1 MRIFTK
7 KQSVFLLMSAML
19 LVGSVQ
25 AFAQGL
31 KVYNLSYTADGS
43 VVQQAFTVTTSF
55 AGSKVTVEFPD
66 GAVEEQLSSE
76 ENGMAQF
83 VHMMGDAPKPWVVKI
98 AVDGVQSFAS
108 QMIGMTGVDVSKCQ
122 EIKRIILPNQSL
134 EQIDLKGLVNLE
146 QLFLQGNEKIKEID
160 ASDLESLTFINL
172 SNNPSI
178 KVKGLEKCAALKHI
192 IAYNSG
198 LANPDVSNFKD
209 LEELD
214 LTNTGTTAI
223 DLADNTKLVSL
234 ELTDNKLEK
243 LDVTMLGKLESLMV
257 GSNQLT
263 EIDLSKNTALLT
275 LNVSS
280 NQLSKLNIAA
290 EELSTFDCGYNNLPL
305 SQLPPKGSMQSYI
318 YWPQGA
324 FAIQPQVVVNT
335 VLDMSAE
342 AKAIDPVGKTKATV
356 FSVYSKDKS
365 MLEEGTDYTIGEGK
379 ITFLKAFDQPLR
391 LKLVNSAFPKLKDKY
406 AMYSD
411 WFNVVTTDGV
421 ADVAANGGMKVS
433 VAGGELLVS
442 GLKSGERVAIYGA
455 DGSCRARLTAVNG
468 SATLSVAKGLYVVK
482 AEGKAVKVLVK

>member
-1 MRIFTK
+1 M
-7 KQSVFLLMSAML
+7 SVML
-19 LVGSVQ
+19 LAGSVQ
-25 AFAQGL
+25 SFAQGL

-43 VVQQAFTVTTSF
+43 VAQQAFTVTSSF

-66 GAVEEQLSSE
+66 GTVEEQETSL

-83 VHMMGDAPKPWVVKI
+83 IHVMGDAPKPWVVKI
-98 AVDGVQSFAS
+98 AADGVLSFAS

-160 ASDLESLTFINL
+160 ASDLESLMFINL
-172 SNNPSI
+172 SNNPNI
-178 KVKGLEKCAALKHI
+178 KVKGLEKCTALKHI

-223 DLADNTKLVSL
+223 DLASNTKLVSL

-243 LDVTMLGKLESLMV
+243 LDVTMLDKLETLMI

-263 EIDLSKNTALLT
+263 EVDLSKNTALLT
-275 LNVSS
+275 LNVS
-280 NQLSKLNIAA
+280 NNRLAKLNIAA
-290 EELSTFDCGYNNLPL
+290 EELSTLDCGHNNLPL

-318 YWPQGA
+318 YWPQEA

-356 FSVYSKDKS
+356 FSVYAKDKS
-365 MLEEGTDYTIGEGK
+365 MLEEGSDYTIEEGK

-391 LKLVNSAFPKLKDKY
+391 LKLVNAAFPKLKDKY

-411 WFNVVTTDGV
+411 WFSVVTTDGV
-421 ADVAANGGMKVS
+421 AGVAADGGMT
-433 VAGGELLVS
+433 VAAKGGELLVS
-442 GLKSGERVAIYGA
+442 GVKAGTKVAVYGV
-455 DGSCRARLTAVNG
+455 DGSCKARLTAVDG
-468 SATLSVAKGLYVVK
+468 SVAMPVAKGLYVVK
-482 AEGKAVKVLVK
+482 ADGKAVKVLVK